1 MNIDQL
7 RERFPDEN
15 ACRKFFESVMW
26 PNGRRCPHCGSFK
39 SYSLKTLSVAPGTYE
54 CGQCKRQFRVTT
66 RTPMHC
72 TKLPLWKWL
81 QAIYYIINSSK
92 GVSSVFLAK
101 WIGVTQ
107 PTAWRVGHAVR
118 EMMDPAGSN
127 HLLNGVVELDQKYF
141 GGKPKYRPGV
151 VNKRGRG
158 TSKQ

>member
-1 MNIDQL
+1 M
-7 RERFPDEN
+7 
-15 ACRKFFESVMW
+15 
-26 PNGRRCPHCGSFK
+26 
-39 SYSLKTLSVAPGTYE
+39 
-54 CGQCKRQFRVTT
+54 
-66 RTPMHC
+66 
-72 TKLPLWKWL
+72 
-81 QAIYYIINSSK
+81 QAIYYIVNSSK

-118 EMMDPAGSN
+118 EMMDPAGNN
-127 HLLNGVVELDQKYF
+127 HLLSGVVELDQKYF